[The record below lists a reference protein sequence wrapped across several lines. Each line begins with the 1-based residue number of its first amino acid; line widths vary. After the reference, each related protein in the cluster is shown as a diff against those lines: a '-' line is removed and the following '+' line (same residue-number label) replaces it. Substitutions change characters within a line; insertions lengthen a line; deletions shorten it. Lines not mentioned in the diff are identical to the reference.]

1 MEPRHRWVPRLRGS
15 SPREGGVYWRI
26 GSFTCELEESD
37 WPKKFMWRGSGSVPP
52 APAPLQRAIPLFWP
66 VHLAVWNLTGMSG
79 IRFSGNQDVRGHCYL
94 RGGSEGDTCHSHRV
108 SLHQSP
114 NYHQGNVIR
123 ASWIPGL
130 HWSRTAHTAVQSTF
144 GAGPRLACSG
154 THSHTTT
161 TPGRQDLYWLPWKNT
176 SNCWHRALSNVD
188 AREHTPASACFVEI
202 TFNLLW

>member
-1 MEPRHRWVPRLRGS
+1 
-15 SPREGGVYWRI
+15 
-26 GSFTCELEESD
+26 
-37 WPKKFMWRGSGSVPP
+37 MWRGSGSVPP

-154 THSHTTT
+154 THTL
-161 TPGRQDLYWLPWKNT
+161 TPLLHPAVRICIGFHGKTLLIVDTELCPMLTPVNIHQRQ
-176 SNCWHRALSNVD
+176 
-188 AREHTPASACFVEI
+188 PASWKLHS
-202 TFNLLW
+202 TSSDNLIQHIKSRSTRCLLIGKCAQGNIRIAFSCCCTC